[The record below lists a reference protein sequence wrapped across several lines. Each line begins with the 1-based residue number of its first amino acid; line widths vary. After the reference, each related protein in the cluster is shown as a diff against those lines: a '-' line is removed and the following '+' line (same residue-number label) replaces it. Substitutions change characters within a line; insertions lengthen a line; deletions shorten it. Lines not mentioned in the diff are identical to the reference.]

1 MDETSEKT
9 TKTPRRAP
17 ARRRRTTRAPRPPA
31 HREAPHDRSAALPDV
46 PIAKS
51 GGSGSSG
58 RGPIDDDDHGRK
70 PERPDDENR
79 PLLIAL
85 ALLAVG
91 AGVMSLRLLARA
103 GSRRG

>member
-17 ARRRRTTRAPRPPA
+17 ARRRRTARTPRPPA
-31 HREAPHDRSAALPDV
+31 HREAVHDRSAKVPEV

-91 AGVMSLRLLARA
+91 AGVMSVRLLSRV
-103 GSRRG
+103 GTRRG

>member
-1 MDETSEKT
+1 MDGTSEKT

-17 ARRRRTTRAPRPPA
+17 ARRRRTARTPRPPA
-31 HREAPHDRSAALPDV
+31 HRETPHDRVTKV
-46 PIAKS
+46 PSEPVAES
-51 GGSGSSG
+51 GGSGFSG

-103 GSRRG
+103 GSRRS

>member
-1 MDETSEKT
+1 MDETAEK

-17 ARRRRTTRAPRPPA
+17 VRRRRTTRTPRPPA
-31 HREAPHDRSAALPDV
+31 HRETSHDRSAKAPDA

-51 GGSGSSG
+51 GGSGISG

-103 GSRRG
+103 GARRG

>member
-1 MDETSEKT
+1 MDETSEK

-17 ARRRRTTRAPRPPA
+17 ARRRRTARAPRPPA
-31 HREAPHDRSAALPDV
+31 HREAPHDRAAKVPEA

-51 GGSGSSG
+51 GGSGVSG